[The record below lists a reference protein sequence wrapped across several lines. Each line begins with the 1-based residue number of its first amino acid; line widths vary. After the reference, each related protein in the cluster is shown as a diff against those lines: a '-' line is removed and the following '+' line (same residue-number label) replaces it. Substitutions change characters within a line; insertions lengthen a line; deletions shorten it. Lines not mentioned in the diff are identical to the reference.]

1 MAANLGFAAGVFGG
15 KCERGLPPFTKR
27 KRQIG
32 TRRSVRQHTREF
44 RFAARSAGRS
54 PDGARKAIRPDG
66 PAQFLIA
73 APSGDRSTGSMPA
86 GGRRSGPAEPTA
98 VLSERVKNK
107 AAANLGFDGRQGHDQ
122 QGECAPDEANL
133 FLEHRDVRLDGYEI
147 RLHGREIRLDG
158 REIRRDPV
166 KGGGDRLDL
175 GADGAISPAT
185 EFRPRRLRQVLGEE
199 PAGEEDAL
207 AVSGRA
213 DPVLRRRPVAE
224 VDLLCAGFVRPA
236 IPLTLLGRSTGQGTR
251 DREGHHRVERPGIRD
266 EVPCLGIE

>member
-1 MAANLGFAAGVFGG
+1 LP
-15 KCERGLPPFTKR
+15 ERSKKQNGSEPL
-27 KRQIG
+27 
-32 TRRSVRQHTREF
+32 VRC
-44 RFAARSAGRS
+44 
-54 PDGARKAIRPDG
+54 P
-66 PAQFLIA
+66 
-73 APSGDRSTGSMPA
+73 
-86 GGRRSGPAEPTA
+86 RSGGEETD
-98 VLSERVKNK
+98 E
-107 AAANLGFDGRQGHDQ
+107 DGRQGHDQ

-147 RLHGREIRLDG
+147 RLHSREIRLHGREICLDG

-175 GADGAISPAT
+175 GADGAIPPTT
-185 EFRPRRLRQVLGEE
+185 EFRPRRLRQGLGEE

-213 DPVLRRRPVAE
+213 DPVLSRRTVAE
-224 VDLLCAGFVRPA
+224 VDLLCAGFVRLA
-236 IPLTLLGRSTGQGTR
+236 IPLTLLGRSTSQGTR

>member
-1 MAANLGFAAGVFGG
+1 MLKGQRSAATSSPLRRTGAA
-15 KCERGLPPFTKR
+15 
-27 KRQIG
+27 
-32 TRRSVRQHTREF
+32 VRQSAPRQ
-44 RFAARSAGRS
+44 RSKNAASRARQRRGRS
-54 PDGARKAIRPDG
+54 SARTQDRACRPARR
-66 PAQFLIA
+66 P
-73 APSGDRSTGSMPA
+73 
-86 GGRRSGPAEPTA
+86 GGEETD
-98 VLSERVKNK
+98 E
-107 AAANLGFDGRQGHDQ
+107 DGRQGHDQ

-166 KGGGDRLDL
+166 KGGGDRLEL

-185 EFRPRRLRQVLGEE
+185 EFRPRRLRQGLGEE

-213 DPVLRRRPVAE
+213 DPVLRRRTVAE
-224 VDLLCAGFVRPA
+224 VDLLCAGFVRLA
-236 IPLTLLGRSTGQGTR
+236 IPLTLLGRSTSQGTR
-251 DREGHHRVERPGIRD
+251 DGEGHHRVERPGIRD